1 MSNKAN
7 RIKQFGLHVPTRDIK
22 LRSEFKYQTRYITS
36 SVEREFEPFKNN
48 IGAWKVLVEVVPI
61 ITNPRIQ
68 NQIGVLTTQV
78 VGDAEN
84 YLNLENVEK
93 RTQAVTWLLEGT
105 RKVFDAYGWPIETV
119 ESAIQRVIDKDFLN
133 VSVWKK
139 KINNKKS
146 SASVEVIIQLDEKAA
161 EIRALFRTKDDLIM
175 QNVLIFSTLPSEFIY
190 VPCLGKIAWL
200 DERTVQLVSSDETQ
214 KWTATFSDLRETS
227 IGAS

>member
-7 RIKQFGLHVPTRDIK
+7 RIKQFDLHVSTRDIQ
-22 LRSEFKYQTRYITS
+22 LRREFNFQTRYIS
-36 SVEREFEPFKNN
+36 SNLAREFEPFKNN

-84 YLNLENVEK
+84 YLTLETVEK
-93 RTQAVTWLLEGT
+93 RTQAVSWLLEGT

-161 EIRALFRTKDDLIM
+161 EIRALFRSKDDLIM